1 MARTRTANSDNRNS
15 PKLDDKLIDEF
26 ATLGKLAYAQRR
38 KLAAKELGVRVDV
51 LDRLVKDRRRL
62 LTQDDTA
69 LPHWKVNPSPEPVDA
84 AELLKSIQALFRRYV
99 VLPKGA
105 DVALPLWVLHAWTFD
120 AGDISPFMVVNSPTK
135 RCGKTTVLILLYF
148 LTPKSELVASI
159 TASSL
164 FRYIEQ
170 ERPTLII
177 DEADTF
183 MGDNEELRG
192 ILNSGHTKTAANV
205 IRNVEV
211 EGEHRPRR
219 FSTWAPKVIAAIG
232 SLADTL
238 EDRSIILLL
247 QRKPRTAKV
256 DRLRRRDTS
265 ELAGLRSQAARW
277 AADNFDLLI
286 DPDPQIPSTLNDRA
300 ADNWRP
306 LLAIADLAGG
316 TWLQDA
322 RDAACHL
329 SGDDQDGGAVNVD
342 LLKDIRTAFGED
354 AAIRS
359 ADLVAKLIA
368 DPERPWVEWKRGRP
382 LTQKQL
388 GRLLKP
394 FGICSETVHP
404 PGLPHGRGYQRVRF
418 EEVWEAYCPLV
429 NTPPN
434 PNPPISKCASVQMAM
449 KSAQPSDFR
458 SVQKAS
464 PHTSKNDDLS
474 YRHAGLHACTLRKQQ
489 NGVRGYVDRADD
501 PDPIPDFPVCAP
513 KDNGGAAPGLS
524 EREIHEFAAR
534 YIDRA
539 ADRLHEDGGI
549 ELDRGK
555 LDASLREALRERCLP
570 EHVETEFLRIMDA
583 VFRV

>member
-1 MARTRTANSDNRNS
+1 M
-15 PKLDDKLIDEF
+15 
-26 ATLGKLAYAQRR
+26 
-38 KLAAKELGVRVDV
+38 

-62 LTQDDTA
+62 LRQDDTA
-69 LPHWKVNPSPEPVDA
+69 LPHWNVVPSSEPVDA
-84 AELLKSIQALFRRYV
+84 AKLLKSIKAVFRRYV

-105 DVALPLWVLHAWTFD
+105 DVALPLWVLHAWSFD

-170 ERPTLII
+170 VRPTLII
-177 DEADTF
+177 DEGDTF

-256 DRLRRRDTS
+256 DRLRRRDTN

-277 AADNFDLLI
+277 AADNFNLLV
-286 DPDPQIPSTLNDRA
+286 DPDPPIPSTLNDRA

-316 TWLQDA
+316 TWPQYA
-322 RDAACHL
+322 REAACHL
-329 SGDDQDGGAVNVD
+329 SGDDQDGAVNVD

-359 ADLVAKLIA
+359 ADLVEKLIA

-404 PGLPHGRGYQRVRF
+404 PGLPHARGYQRAHF
-418 EEVWEAYCPLV
+418 EEAWEAYCPVV
-429 NTPPN
+429 NSPPN
-434 PNPPISKCASVQMAM
+434 PDPPFSKCASAQMPM
-449 KSAQPSDFR
+449 KSAQPDGFR

-464 PHTSKNDDLS
+464 PHTSKTDDLS
-474 YRHAGLHACTLRKQQ
+474 HSHAGLHGCTLRKQQ
-489 NGVRGYVDRADD
+489 NGVRGHVDRADD
-501 PDPIPDFPVCAP
+501 PGPNFLVCA
-513 KDNGGAAPGLS
+513 DNVGTAPGLP
-524 EREIHEFAAR
+524 EREIQNFADW
-534 YIDRA
+534 YLDQA
-539 ADRLHEDGGI
+539 ADRLREGGGI
-549 ELDRGK
+549 ELDRGW

-570 EHVETEFLRIMDA
+570 EHVETEFARVMEA